1 MVTNRWVHC
10 PKCGHR
16 MFFIRNADFDIE
28 IKCTSCKAIVN
39 LNTHNISDT
48 VYRKMPEGTAPVRKG
63 GKYNV

>member
-16 MFFIRNADFDIE
+16 MFFIHAAEFSIE

-39 LNTHNISDT
+39 LNTQNISDT
-48 VYRKMPEGTAPVRKG
+48 VYRRIPEGTAPVRKG
-63 GKYNV
+63 GKKNV